1 MSGYFGIMY
10 GYTDLNLSRLTFIT
24 VRWGTPHCEYILA
37 TISNNQQ
44 SLRGSH
50 GQVYAGSYR

>member
-1 MSGYFGIMY
+1 MY